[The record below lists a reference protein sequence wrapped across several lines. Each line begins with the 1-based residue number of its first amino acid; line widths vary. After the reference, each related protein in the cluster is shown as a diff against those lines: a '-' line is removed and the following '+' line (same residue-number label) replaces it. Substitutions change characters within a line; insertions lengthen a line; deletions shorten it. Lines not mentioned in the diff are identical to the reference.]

1 MQPII
6 YKINNDYSGFPDNAE
21 HGDTHE
27 FHGRTYVFNSRRLT
41 WIDAS
46 IPDDGGLMDSV
57 TCIAEIL
64 KPNTSSAIH
73 IISKK
78 VDIEADKYID

>member
-1 MQPII
+1 MNSLI

-21 HGDTHE
+21 DGDTHE
-27 FHGRTYVFNSRRLT
+27 FNGRTYVFKSTRAS
-41 WIDAS
+41 WIDVT
-46 IPDDGGLMDSV
+46 IPDDGGIMDSI

-64 KPNTSSAIH
+64 KPNVQSVIH

-78 VDIEADKYID
+78 VDIEADKHID